1 MASIRQQIKTLHEKG
16 MIIDDE
22 SVVRKI
28 LLDENYYNV
37 INAYKDLFLDG
48 TYHQQNI
55 NDPDEK
61 YLNNVNFN
69 ELFSMFKFDRS
80 LREF

>member
-1 MASIRQQIKTLHEKG
+1 MKEA
-16 MIIDDE
+16 
-22 SVVRKI
+22 
-28 LLDENYYNV
+28 
-37 INAYKDLFLDG
+37 LFLDG

-69 ELFSMFKFDRS
+69 ELISMFKFDRS
-80 LREF
+80 LREFF